1 MMINFHTP
9 VLLNEAI
16 EGLNICKNGTYVDAT
31 FGGGGHSKLIIS
43 KLLEGKLIGF
53 DQDKAALVNSF
64 DEDNRFIMINKNFK
78 YLKEELSNL
87 NIHTI
92 DGLIADLGVSSHH
105 FTDNQR
111 GFSLKYDAKLDMRMD
126 HNLEHN
132 AAYILNNYNAKNLS
146 RIFREH
152 ADFHSPNFIVKS
164 IINHR
169 EKKLITTTFELKE
182 LFNASVSNKHENKF
196 FARLFQAIRIEV
208 NDELSALKELLNQA
222 LEILNPSGRLVI
234 ISYHSL
240 EDKIVK
246 NFMKFGHFLNSPV
259 KDFFGNPSFSFKL
272 INRKPIVPSY
282 HEIKLNNRARSA
294 KLRVCEKL

>member
-43 KLLEGKLIGF
+43 KLLKGKLIGF

-126 HNLEHN
+126 HNLEHD

-182 LFNASVSNKHENKF
+182 LFTASVSNKHENKF

-272 INRKPIVPSY
+272 INKKPIVPSY

-294 KLRVCEKL
+294 KLRIAEKK

>member
-1 MMINFHTP
+1 MSNFHTP

-43 KLLEGKLIGF
+43 KLLKGKLIGF

-64 DEDNRFIMINKNFK
+64 DDDNRFIMINKNFK
-78 YLKEELSNL
+78 YLKEELLNL
-87 NIHTI
+87 NIHSI

-111 GFSLKYDAKLDMRMD
+111 GFSLKYDSKLDMRMD
-126 HNLEHN
+126 HDLEFD

-182 LFNASVSNKHENKF
+182 LFTASVSNKHENKF

-222 LEILNPSGRLVI
+222 LEILNPSGRLVV

>member
-1 MMINFHTP
+1 MSDFHTP

-31 FGGGGHSKLIIS
+31 FGGGGHSRLIMS
-43 KLLEGKLIGF
+43 NLSNGKLIGF
-53 DQDKAALVNSF
+53 DQDKSALVNNI
-64 DEDNRFIMINKNFK
+64 DDDNRFIMINKNFK
-78 YLKEELSNL
+78 YLKKELSNL
-87 NIHTI
+87 NIHSI

-111 GFSLKYDAKLDMRMD
+111 GFSLKYDSKLDMRMD
-126 HNLEHN
+126 HDLEQD

-152 ADFHSPNFIVKS
+152 ADFHSPNFIVKT
-164 IINHR
+164 ILYHR
-169 EKKLITTTFELKE
+169 EKNSIKTTFELKK
-182 LFNASVSNKHENKF
+182 LFDIRVSNKQENKF
-196 FARLFQAIRIEV
+196 FARLFQALRIEV
-208 NDELSALKELLNQA
+208 NDELNALKELLSQA
-222 LEILNPSGRLVI
+222 LDILNPSGRLVV

-259 KDFFGNPSFSFKL
+259 KDFFGNPSFPFKL
-272 INRKPIVPSY
+272 VNRKPIVPSD
-282 HEIKLNNRARSA
+282 HEIKLNNKARSA
-294 KLRVCEKL
+294 KLRVCEKI

>member
-43 KLLEGKLIGF
+43 KLLKGKLIGF

-64 DEDNRFIMINKNFK
+64 DDDNRFIMINKNFK
-78 YLKEELSNL
+78 YLKEELLNL
-87 NIHTI
+87 NIHSI

-111 GFSLKYDAKLDMRMD
+111 GFSLKYDSKLDMRMD
-126 HNLEHN
+126 HDLEFD

-272 INRKPIVPSY
+272 INKKPIVPSY

>member
-1 MMINFHTP
+1 MINFHTP

-43 KLLEGKLIGF
+43 KLLKGKLIGF

-126 HNLEHN
+126 HNLEHD